1 MTLSLHTFKSVNY
14 SNSFLNTMISR
25 RLLRVK
31 ILQIL
36 FAYFKSENESL
47 SNVEKEL
54 LYSISKAY
62 DLYHFLLLLPV
73 ELADLAD
80 SKIQLAKQKFIASK
94 EDLNPN
100 TKFVDNAL
108 VKVIRENEALKEYVA
123 KHKIGWTGYPELI
136 RNLYQKISTSE
147 YFLAYMDSTSSSF
160 NDDKQLIISILSKE
174 LEDSDEFYQFLEEQ
188 SIYWNDD
195 LEFMLSMVVKTLK
208 KFTES
213 QPTSSP
219 LFPMYRSEDDEDYIK
234 RLLKKVVANHDEN
247 VKLIEEYT
255 QNWEVDRIASMD
267 ILIMELALTEIKEFP
282 SIPIKVS
289 FNEYI
294 EIAKFYSTDQSSTF
308 INGVLD
314 KIIMSLRKKNQF
326 VKQGRGLI
334 GEEDD
339 RLVLSDD
346 EIE

>member
-1 MTLSLHTFKSVNY
+1 
-14 SNSFLNTMISR
+14 MISR

-36 FAYFKSENESL
+36 FAYYKSENESL

-54 LYSISKAY
+54 LHSINKAY
-62 DLYHFLLLLPV
+62 DLYHYLLLLPI
-73 ELADLAD
+73 ELADYAEG
-80 SKIQLAKQKFIASK
+80 KIQLAKQKHLASP

-100 TKFVDNAL
+100 TRFIDNSIIKL
-108 VKVIRENEALKEYVA
+108 IRENDALKEYTE
-123 KHKIGWTGYPELI
+123 KNKISWGLYPDLI
-136 RNLYQKISTSE
+136 RNLYTKASAAD
-147 YFLAYMDSTSSSF
+147 YFQAYMNAPSSSF
-160 NDDKQLIISILSKE
+160 NDDKQLVINLLSRE
-174 LEDSDEFYQFLEEQ
+174 LEDFDDFYHLLEEQ

-208 KFTES
+208 KFCET
-213 QPTSSP
+213 QPASTP
-219 LFPMYRSEDDEDYIK
+219 LFPMYRSNDDEDYIK
-234 RLLKKVVANHDEN
+234 RLLRKVIQNHEEN

-255 QNWEVDRIASMD
+255 KNWDVERIASMD

-282 SIPIKVS
+282 SIPVKVS

-294 EIAKFYSTDQSSTF
+294 EIAKYYSTDQSSTF

-314 KIIMSLRKKNQF
+314 KVIQTLRKQKAF
-326 VKQGRGLI
+326 SKQGRGLI

-339 RLVLSDD
+339 RLVLTDD

>member
-1 MTLSLHTFKSVNY
+1 
-14 SNSFLNTMISR
+14 MISR

-31 ILQIL
+31 ILQVL
-36 FAYFKSENESL
+36 FAYYKSENESV

-54 LYSISKAY
+54 LHSINKAY
-62 DLYHFLLLLPV
+62 ELYHYLLLLPI
-73 ELADLAD
+73 ELVDYAE
-80 SKIQLAKQKFIASK
+80 SKIQLAAQKLVPSR

-100 TKFVDNAL
+100 TKFIDNAL
-108 VKVIRENEALKEYVA
+108 VKLIRENETFIDFVEK
-123 KHKIGWTGYPELI
+123 KKISWGQYPEII
-136 RNLYQKISTSE
+136 RNLYQKISTSD
-147 YFLAYMDSTSSSF
+147 YFQAYMDSSSTSF
-160 NDDKQLIISILSKE
+160 NDDKQLIICILSKE
-174 LEDSDEFYQFLEEQ
+174 LEDFDEFYQYLEEQ

-208 KFTES
+208 KFCEG
-213 QPTSSP
+213 QPTDTP
-219 LFPMYRSEDDEDYIK
+219 LFPMYRSDDDEDYIK
-234 RLLKKVVANHDEN
+234 RLLRKVIQYHEEN

-255 QNWEVDRIASMD
+255 KNWEVDRIASMD
-267 ILIMELALTEIKEFP
+267 VLIMELALTEIKEFP

-294 EIAKFYSTDQSSTF
+294 EIAKYYSTDQSSTF

-314 KIIMSLRKKNQF
+314 KIIQTLRKKNL
-326 VKQGRGLI
+326 VAKQGRGLI

-339 RLVLSDD
+339 RLVISDD

>member
-1 MTLSLHTFKSVNY
+1 LQTLISINC
-14 SNSFLNTMISR
+14 SNPFLNTMISR

-36 FAYFKSENESL
+36 FAYFKSENDSL
-47 SNVEKEL
+47 NNVEKEL
-54 LYSISKAY
+54 LHSINKAF
-62 DLYHFLLLLPV
+62 DLYHYLLLLPI
-73 ELADLAD
+73 ELVDFAD
-80 SKIQLAKQKFIASK
+80 SKIQLAKQKHIASH

-100 TKFVDNAL
+100 TRFVENGL
-108 VKVIRENEALKEYVA
+108 VKLIRENEALNEHVT
-123 KHKIGWTGYPELI
+123 KHKIGWGNYPELI
-136 RNLYQKISTSE
+136 RNLYQQLSVTE
-147 YFLAYMDSTSSSF
+147 YFQAYMDGENSTF
-160 NDDKQLIISILSKE
+160 NDDKQLIINILSKE

-195 LEFMLSMVVKTLK
+195 LEFMLSMVIKTLK
-208 KFTES
+208 KFCEG
-213 QPTSSP
+213 QPASTS
-219 LFPMYRSEDDEDYIK
+219 LFPMYRSDDDEDYIK
-234 RLLKKVVANHDEN
+234 RLLKKVISNHEEN
-247 VKLIEEYT
+247 VNLIEEYT

-267 ILIMELALTEIKEFP
+267 VLIMELALTEIKEFP
-282 SIPIKVS
+282 SIPVKVS

-294 EIAKFYSTDQSSTF
+294 EIAKYYSTDQSSTF

-314 KIIMSLRKKNQF
+314 KIIISLRKKNLF

-339 RLVLSDD
+339 RLIISDD

>member
-1 MTLSLHTFKSVNY
+1 
-14 SNSFLNTMISR
+14 MISR

-36 FAYFKSENESL
+36 FAYYKSENESL

-54 LYSISKAY
+54 LHSINKAY
-62 DLYHFLLLLPV
+62 DLYHYLLLLPI
-73 ELADLAD
+73 ELADYAEG
-80 SKIQLAKQKFIASK
+80 KINLAKQKHLASH

-100 TKFVDNAL
+100 TRFIDNSIIKL
-108 VKVIRENEALKEYVA
+108 IRENEALKEYTD
-123 KHKIGWTGYPELI
+123 KNKISWGLYPDLI
-136 RNLYQKISTSE
+136 RNLYTKASTTD
-147 YFLAYMDSTSSSF
+147 YFQAYMNASSSSI
-160 NDDKQLIISILSKE
+160 NDDKQLVINLLSRE
-174 LEDSDEFYQFLEEQ
+174 LEDFDDFYHHLEEQ

-208 KFTES
+208 KFNET
-213 QPTSSP
+213 QPPSTP
-219 LFPMYRSEDDEDYIK
+219 LFPMYRSNDDEDYIK
-234 RLLKKVVANHDEN
+234 RLLRKVIQNHEEN

-255 QNWEVDRIASMD
+255 KNWDVERIASMD

-282 SIPIKVS
+282 SIPVKVS

-294 EIAKFYSTDQSSTF
+294 EIAKYYSTDQSSTF

-314 KIIMSLRKKNQF
+314 KVIQTLRKQKAF
-326 VKQGRGLI
+326 SKQGRGLI

-339 RLVLSDD
+339 RLVLTDD

>member
-1 MTLSLHTFKSVNY
+1 
-14 SNSFLNTMISR
+14 MISR

-36 FAYFKSENESL
+36 FAYYKSENESL
-47 SNVEKEL
+47 SNIEKEL
-54 LYSISKAY
+54 LHSINKAY
-62 DLYHFLLLLPV
+62 DLYHYLLLLPI
-73 ELADLAD
+73 ELVDFAEN
-80 SKIQLAKQKFIASK
+80 KIHLAKQKYLASH

-100 TKFVDNAL
+100 TRFVDNAL
-108 VKVIRENEALKEYVA
+108 VKLIRENEALKEYTE
-123 KHKIGWTGYPELI
+123 KHKIGWGLYPDLI
-136 RNLYQKISTSE
+136 RNLYAKAASSD
-147 YFLAYMDSTSSSF
+147 YFQSYMNSSSSSF
-160 NDDKQLIISILSKE
+160 NDDKQLVINLLSRE
-174 LEDSDEFYQFLEEQ
+174 LEDFDDLYHHLEEQ

-208 KFTES
+208 KFSED
-213 QPTSSP
+213 QPISTP
-219 LFPMYRSEDDEDYIK
+219 LFPMYRSSDDEDYIK
-234 RLLKKVVANHDEN
+234 RLLRKVIQNHEEN

-255 QNWEVDRIASMD
+255 KNWDVERIASMD
-267 ILIMELALTEIKEFP
+267 ILIMELALTEIREFP

-294 EIAKFYSTDQSSTF
+294 EIAKYYSTDQSSTF

-314 KIIMSLRKKNQF
+314 KIIQTLRKQKAF
-326 VKQGRGLI
+326 SKQGRGLI

-339 RLVLSDD
+339 RMVLTDD

>member
-1 MTLSLHTFKSVNY
+1 MHTLNKLINC
-14 SNSFLNTMISR
+14 SNPFLNTMISR

-36 FAYFKSENESL
+36 FAYYKSENESL
-47 SNVEKEL
+47 NNVEKEL
-54 LYSISKAY
+54 LHSINKAY
-62 DLYHFLLLLPV
+62 ELYHYLLLLPI
-73 ELADLAD
+73 ELADH
-80 SKIQLAKQKFIASK
+80 SESRIELAKQKHLTSH

-100 TKFVDNAL
+100 TRFVDNAL
-108 VKVIRENEALKEYVA
+108 VKLLRENEALNDYVVR
-123 KHKIGWTGYPELI
+123 HRIGWGQYPELI
-136 RNLYQKISTSE
+136 RNLYQRISTAD
-147 YFLAYMDSTSSSF
+147 YFQAYMDSSSASF
-160 NDDKQLIISILSKE
+160 NDDKQLVISVLSKE
-174 LEDSDEFYQFLEEQ
+174 LEDFDEFYQYLEEQ

-208 KFTES
+208 KFSEG
-213 QPTSSP
+213 QPATTP
-219 LFPMYRSEDDEDYIK
+219 LFDMYRSDDDEDYIK
-234 RLLKKVVANHDEN
+234 RLLRKVIQNHEEN

-255 QNWEVDRIASMD
+255 KNWEVDRIASMD

-282 SIPIKVS
+282 SIPVKVS

-314 KIIMSLRKKNQF
+314 KIIQSLRKQNLF
-326 VKQGRGLI
+326 AKQGRGLI
-334 GEEDD
+334 GDEDD
-339 RLVLSDD
+339 RLVTSDD